1 MPQTTSN
8 LSNSIRT
15 LYASKYIKAAQAA
28 RNYDQFSTPKSEY
41 GVETAARLGSSIT
54 LPFLSVLPVA
64 TATISQT
71 TDITARQF
79 RDVAVTVSP
88 TSRGDAIDWAE
99 AVDTQVFTDYG
110 EQRYAAI
117 GDQQMRSVEAVAI
130 DAALAGSLFQRAA
143 ARASLDAGTAGHRC
157 NEDQMSEIQVM
168 LQTLRCPHM
177 DLGEG
182 RGKAWMAL
190 IHPAAYYD
198 LRTVGNV
205 ESVGIYQ
212 DKEII
217 LNWELGKLGP
227 FKLLVSADSK
237 VYAGAGID
245 NASAVA
251 TTIAASLGGTA
262 NQSLG
267 TTIEV
272 AANTNISVGDW
283 LNIGTEETGDTF
295 YPNNERVKW
304 VSTSSTTITVVGSG
318 PNGGLLND
326 HAVGEAVNNNDNV
339 YPVLFGSP
347 YSLVKIFDE
356 KTGEFGSIIGPKVTG
371 TLEQFAYLGWKW
383 YGQYGITRQNCL
395 VRGEFSSSLEA

>member
-8 LSNSIRT
+8 LTNSIRT
-15 LYASKYIKAAQAA
+15 LYASKYVAAALAA
-28 RNYDQFSTPKSEY
+28 RNYDQFSTPKDYY

-64 TATISQT
+64 TAVISQT
-71 TDITARQF
+71 ADITARQF
-79 RDVAVTVSP
+79 RDVAVTVTP

-110 EQRYAAI
+110 AARFAAI

-130 DAALAGSLFQRAA
+130 DAALAGSLFQRGA

-168 LQTLRCPHM
+168 LQTLRCPYM

-190 IHPAAYYD
+190 LHPAAYFD

-237 VYAGAGID
+237 VFGGAGID
-245 NASAVA
+245 NALAVA

-262 NQSLG
+262 NQALG

-272 AANTNISVGDW
+272 ASATNISAGDW
-283 LNIGTEETGDTF
+283 LNIGTEETGSTF

-347 YSLVKIFDE
+347 YSMVKIFDE
-356 KTGEFGSIIGPKVTG
+356 KTGEFGQIVGPEVTG
-371 TLEQFAYLGWKW
+371 TLKQFAYLGWKW
-383 YGQYGITRQNCL
+383 YGNYGITRQNCL
-395 VRGEFSSSLEA
+395 VRGEFASSLEA